1 MEIMITLQE
10 IQHIARL
17 SKVYLSPEEEA
28 EMAKDLET
36 ILSYFQ
42 KIKELP
48 TENILPAL
56 SPIEICNVV
65 REDIEK
71 ASLPLD
77 AIAKNSPSFE
87 EGFFIVPKVLG
98 T

>member
-1 MEIMITLQE
+1 MITLQE